1 MTTIHQILS
10 DHQKWCGSLLD
21 TEVLLAHVLE
31 QDRSYLWA
39 HADDQL
45 DNVQFA
51 HFDDLTTNRR
61 LGEPVAY
68 LTGVKEFWSLQFEIS
83 KHVLVPRPETELLV
97 EAALAATDKPHCR
110 LLDLGTGCGNIAISI
125 ASERGSWDIFASDIT
140 EACISNAKRNA
151 LNLLDDDSTLT
162 FFIGHWCES
171 LRPDYFDIVVSN
183 PPYVSHQDIVDLA
196 YEPERALFS
205 ENAGLGDLTEI
216 IRTAAGV
223 LKSGGKL
230 ILEHGYAQADEVKAL
245 MATTGYQN
253 VVDFEDLAGHRRAC
267 QGEWYLCETSGTL
280 RPHGSPQSRLT
291 QKKREREVETREEG
305 ESEMDLS
312 LGGSGRT

>member
-1 MTTIHQILS
+1 MTTIQQILS
-10 DHQKWCGSLLD
+10 DHQTWCGSLLD
-21 TEVLLAHVLE
+21 TEVLLAHVLQ

-39 HADDQL
+39 HADHQL
-45 DNVQFA
+45 DKSQFS

-68 LTGVKEFWSLQFEIS
+68 LTGVKEFWSLQFAIS

-125 ASERGSWDIFASDIT
+125 ASERSSWEIFASDIT
-140 EACISNAKRNA
+140 EASIKNAKKNA
-151 LNLLDDDSTLT
+151 LNLLDNDSTLT

-171 LRPDYFDIVVSN
+171 LKPGYFDIVVSN
-183 PPYVSHQDIVDLA
+183 PPYVSHQDIVESLA

-205 ENAGLGDLTEI
+205 DNAGLRDLAEI
-216 IRTAAGV
+216 IRTAAST
-223 LKSGGKL
+223 LKNAGKL

-245 MATTGYQN
+245 MAGYGYQN
-253 VVDFEDLAGHRRAC
+253 VVDFEDLAGHKRAC
-267 QGEWYLCETSGTL
+267 QGEWYQREPSGM
-280 RPHGSPQSRLT
+280 SRLHRSAR
-291 QKKREREVETREEG
+291 QIGLSEKERERD
-305 ESEMDLS
+305 S
-312 LGGSGRT
+312 